1 MCGIN
6 GIFAYHYAAN
16 PIDGEELRRT
26 RDHMAARG
34 PDGTGEWISPDRRI
48 GFGHR
53 RLAIIDLSD
62 TGMQPMFSADGK
74 LTITY
79 NGELVISR
87 VPPGAWAEGA
97 QSTWRAGSTSRTRS
111 ACSIRR

>member
-16 PIDGEELRRT
+16 PIDRSELRRT
-26 RDHMAARG
+26 REHMAARG
-34 PDGTGEWISPDRRI
+34 PDGTGDWFSADERI

-62 TGMQPMFSADGK
+62 AGMQPMASADGK
-74 LTITY
+74 LVITY
-79 NGELVISR
+79 NGEIGDSC
-87 VPPGAWAEGA
+87 
-97 QSTWRAGSTSRTRS
+97 STCGRPSGSCARS
-111 ACSIRR
+111 VQRRS